1 MNEFSCIVRVVARI
15 TFTFSST
22 GLEIVTDRVANVT
35 NIFSLAT
42 KNSGLVA
49 TLATR
54 FLSYDSISLVGRRF
68 FNFEPCSTCFPS
80 PVQKPQQS
88 DDIPFLF
95 LNNTNGTKQNYELIY
110 P

>member
-1 MNEFSCIVRVVARI
+1 MNEFSCIVPVVARI

-68 FNFEPCSTCFPS
+68 LNFEPCSTCFPS